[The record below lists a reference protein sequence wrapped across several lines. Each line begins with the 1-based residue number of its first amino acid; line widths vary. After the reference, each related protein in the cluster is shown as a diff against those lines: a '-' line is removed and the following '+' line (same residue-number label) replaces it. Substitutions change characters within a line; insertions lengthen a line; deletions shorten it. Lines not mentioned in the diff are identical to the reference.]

1 MTRQLPALWTAGVA
15 VAALTG
21 GGVGLRLL
29 LTGDWSSLA
38 AWISAALF
46 IPSLALVLGIWSGSR
61 IPFEALYTVWWYIGP
76 AHHLRGI
83 DFLGTTTASSRPEFY
98 ALAAGV
104 LLAMSYWKRRLR
116 IGYA

>member
-1 MTRQLPALWTAGVA
+1 
-15 VAALTG
+15 LTS
-21 GGVGLRLL
+21 
-29 LTGDWSSLA
+29 DWRSLA
-38 AWISAALF
+38 AWISAVLF

-76 AHHLRGI
+76 AHHLPGI
-83 DFLGTTTASSRPEFY
+83 DFMGTTAASSRPEFY

-116 IGYA
+116 MGYA